1 MNKAYLLV
9 ICLLLTS
16 LTGCLD
22 DDEDSYLEECETEY
36 DNYYECNEC
45 NELVPYGDCSSLTW
59 ADFGQLSYNLSGQ
72 DLSGMNLTG
81 IDFSYTD
88 LTGVNLSYADLT
100 DAKLNQVELRGA
112 NLNGANLNGANLS
125 HVHAINLEGCP
136 TQLPYDWQCLG
147 DDLVGPSANLNY
159 ADLAGADL
167 SYTDLSTVYFE

>member
-9 ICLLLTS
+9 ICLFLTS

-45 NELVPYGDCSSLTW
+45 NELVPYGDCSSLKYTE
-59 ADFGQLSYNLSGQ
+59 DYSQLSYDLSGQ

-112 NLNGANLNGANLS
+112 NLM
-125 HVHAINLEGCP
+125 VQ
-136 TQLPYDWQCLG
+136 T
-147 DDLVGPSANLNY
+147 
-159 ADLAGADL
+159 
-167 SYTDLSTVYFE
+167 